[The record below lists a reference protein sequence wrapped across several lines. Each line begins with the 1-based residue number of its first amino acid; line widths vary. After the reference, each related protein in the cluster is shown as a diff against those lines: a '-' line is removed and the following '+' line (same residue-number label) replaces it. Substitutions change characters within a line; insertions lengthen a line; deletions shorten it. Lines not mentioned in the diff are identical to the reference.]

1 MGSRPSLLQRSAE
14 AVKSDGSSTKIAKIS
29 ILILGTPAVGKTTL
43 FRQFRFCGKC
53 KPLERRFYCNVLLQ
67 NVVQIFSDIFQACKE
82 LNLDIS
88 KQKENF
94 NIILANKNFEKLNSS
109 CLKAIKD
116 IPEDRTIQKLIGT
129 YHKLSFIE
137 NIQYFFDNIERI
149 TASDYVPTEIDIL
162 NSYAPTIGIDQ
173 IQYHTSFASI
183 NIVDIGG
190 SAYFRRKWD
199 KFYSI
204 INVLI
209 YIVDLTAF
217 CKHRKKSLSSEED
230 ECVTIFTQLCNNF
243 TLKKSHFIVLFNK
256 KDVFDAQKRPQI
268 NGPPPGGAD
277 ATLAT
282 DSTSSLSLIKAK
294 FLNQLPR
301 KIYQHTVSLLHR
313 DTFEASVMDSISKI
327 AAKNRAVAPM

>member
-29 ILILGTPAVGKTTL
+29 TPAVGKTTL

-88 KQKENF
+88 KQK
-94 NIILANKNFEKLNSS
+94 
-109 CLKAIKD
+109 
-116 IPEDRTIQKLIGT
+116 
-129 YHKLSFIE
+129 
-137 NIQYFFDNIERI
+137 FFDNIERI

>member
-1 MGSRPSLLQRSAE
+1 MGSRPSLLQRPAA
-14 AVKSDGSSTKIAKIS
+14 AVQGDDASCNIAKIN
-29 ILILGTPAVGKTTL
+29 ILILGTSAVGKTTL
-43 FRQFRFCGKC
+43 FRQLRLCGKC
-53 KPLERRFYCNVLLQ
+53 KPLERRFYHNILLQ
-67 NVVQIFSDIFQACKE
+67 NVIQICNDIFQTCKE

-94 NIILANKNFEKLNSS
+94 NIILASKKLDKLSSS

-116 IPEDRTIQKLIGT
+116 IPADNTIQKLIQT
-129 YHKLSFIE
+129 CHKLSFIQ

-149 TASDYVPTEIDIL
+149 TANDYIPTEIDIL

-173 IQYHTSFASI
+173 IHYRTSFASI
-183 NIVDIGG
+183 SIVDIGG
-190 SAYFRRKWD
+190 SEYSRRKWN

-217 CKHRKKSLSSEED
+217 CKLRKERLSNVED

-256 KDVFDAQKRPQI
+256 KDVFDAQKRPQL

-277 ATLAT
+277 TAFSV
-282 DSTSSLSLIKAK
+282 DSISSLSLIKAK
-294 FLNQLPR
+294 FLNHLTR
-301 KIYQHTVSLLHR
+301 KIYQHTVSLLYR
-313 DTFEASVMDSISKI
+313 NTFEASVMECISEI